1 MLSAREHVEAHVRGD
16 PVEPPAKRTVSVET
30 FEATPGAQVGFLH
43 CVVSLM
49 KRGKHAIAVHLEF
62 APAWLRKQF
71 KRPTRALEDS
81 AIARRF
87 CCCHGKSI
95 LHLRDRDAQAAP
107 MGRLRDRCPKPRASC
122 PSTDRH

>member
-30 FEATPGAQVGFLH
+30 FEATPGAQIGFLH

-49 KRGKHAIAVHLEF
+49 KRGEHAIAMHLEF
-62 APAWLRKQF
+62 APERLRKPF
-71 KRPTRALEDS
+71 KRPARALEDS
-81 AIARRF
+81 PFARRF
-87 CCCHGKSI
+87 CCCHNESI
-95 LHLRDRDAQAAP
+95 LYLRGRDPQAAP
-107 MGRLRDRCPKPRASC
+107 MGRLRGRCPKPRASC